1 MRNYLVDYQLSKI
14 VHTSYIYLFYYRCI
28 YRCAWKVK
36 GSCATPHLKTHKLKI
51 KEFSNASLYK
61 IHIILRRLLFGK
73 KSNDM
78 LIGTGNQTGV

>member
-36 GSCATPHLKTHKLKI
+36 GSCATPHLKP
-51 KEFSNASLYK
+51 
-61 IHIILRRLLFGK
+61 RRTITPYMYISAHLCPSGL
-73 KSNDM
+73 S
-78 LIGTGNQTGV
+78 VWV